1 MLQFN
6 HEVIQGIL
14 IFKPCGRIDA
24 NTAQAFE
31 EESLRH
37 INTSFERIIIDFSLL
52 DYLSS
57 AGLRVLLII
66 ARSVKNQGGDIIMCS
81 LPDNINN
88 VIKISGFDT
97 ILRVYLSVE
106 DAVNYFTISES

>member
-1 MLQFN
+1 MLQI
-6 HEVIQGIL
+6 HHVVIQDIL
-14 IFKPCGRIDA
+14 VLKPSGRIDA

-31 EESLRH
+31 EESLHH
-37 INTSFERIIIDFSLL
+37 INASLNRIIIDFSLL

-57 AGLRVLLII
+57 AGLRALLII
-66 ARSVKNQGGDIIMCS
+66 ARGVKNQGGDAIMCS

-97 ILRVYLSVE
+97 ILGVYSTVE
-106 DAVNYFTISES
+106 DAINYFKD

>member
-1 MLQFN
+1 MLQI
-6 HEVIQGIL
+6 HHVVIQDIL
-14 IFKPCGRIDA
+14 VLKPSGRIDA

-37 INTSFERIIIDFSLL
+37 VNASLNRIIIDFSLL

-57 AGLRVLLII
+57 AGLRALLII
-66 ARSVKNQGGDIIMCS
+66 ARGVKNQGGDAIMCS

-97 ILRVYLSVE
+97 ILGVYSTVE
-106 DAVNYFTISES
+106 DAINYFKN

>member
-1 MLQFN
+1 MLQI
-6 HEVIQGIL
+6 HHVVIQDIL
-14 IFKPCGRIDA
+14 VLKPSGRIDA

-37 INTSFERIIIDFSLL
+37 INASLNRIIIDFSLL

-57 AGLRVLLII
+57 AGLRALLII
-66 ARSVKNQGGDIIMCS
+66 ARGVKNQGGDAIMCS

-97 ILRVYLSVE
+97 ILGVYSTVD
-106 DAVNYFTISES
+106 DAINYFKN